1 MWPWWCLCLSPLLL
15 EVCCVGVPLSPPDGL
30 WVRQALVIRGGEQTV
45 FPGPHRGVCCR
56 WNFL

>member
-15 EVCCVGVPLSPPDGL
+15 EVCCVDVPLSPPDGL